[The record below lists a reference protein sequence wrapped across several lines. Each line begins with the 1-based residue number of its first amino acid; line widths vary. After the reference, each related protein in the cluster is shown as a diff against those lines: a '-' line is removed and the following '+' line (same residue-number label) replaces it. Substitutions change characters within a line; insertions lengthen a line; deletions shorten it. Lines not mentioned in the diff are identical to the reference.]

1 MYVSTNSSREPM
13 QIPPALGEQRGV
25 LEVDLRAAQGV
36 AAGTAARSE
45 DAVVI
50 VGDRDLGAQ
59 RSPRW

>member
-1 MYVSTNSSREPM
+1 M

-50 VGDRDLGAQ
+50 VGDRDLGAE